1 MIGPRRFLEK
11 VWKLYQRNKEQD
23 SKDKKFLAQYAAS
36 SVENILH
43 KTIKKVSDDIESM
56 SFNTAVSSLMILVN
70 EMEKVVYI
78 KDSDFGLFLKILAPF
93 APHITEEIWCDMGE
107 KKSIHIS
114 KWPTWNKSKM
124 VDEQIKIVIQV
135 NGRVRSQIM
144 VSSDIAEDELQSKAM
159 LDGNVLPWVQGQV
172 VKKIIYVKGR
182 LVNIVL

>member
-1 MIGPRRFLEK
+1 
-11 VWKLYQRNKEQD
+11 
-23 SKDKKFLAQYAAS
+23 
-36 SVENILH
+36 
-43 KTIKKVSDDIESM
+43 
-56 SFNTAVSSLMILVN
+56 
-70 EMEKVVYI
+70 
-78 KDSDFGLFLKILAPF
+78 
-93 APHITEEIWCDMGE
+93 MGE